1 MKYNRDAKIEII
13 LDQDPRAEL
22 RKVYYRIVPSELP
35 LLQRL
40 FFNQTKQV
48 YHSYTY
54 TDGVSHFFNKKE
66 YYELTRKVKTY
77 GDMCDYLAKERVKID
92 KLNAL
97 KRKELERLIAEEK
110 EWPDVDDID
119 EL

>member
-1 MKYNRDAKIEII
+1 MTYDRNAKIELI
-13 LDQDPRAEL
+13 LDYNPWYDFRT
-22 RKVYYRIVPSELP
+22 VYYRIVPSELP

-48 YHSYTY
+48 YHSYTHRE
-54 TDGVSHFFNKKE
+54 GVCYLFDKKE
-66 YYELTRKVKTY
+66 YYELARKVKTY
-77 GDMCDYLAKERVKID
+77 GDMCDYLAEEQVKID

-97 KRKELERLIAEEK
+97 RREELKKLISEEK